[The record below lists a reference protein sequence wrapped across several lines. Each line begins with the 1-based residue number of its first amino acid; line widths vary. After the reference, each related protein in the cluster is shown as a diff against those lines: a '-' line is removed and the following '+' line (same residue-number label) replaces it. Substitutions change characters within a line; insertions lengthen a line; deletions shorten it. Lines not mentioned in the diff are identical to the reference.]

1 MDQPSSTTSES
12 TAANRPANPGRRRL
26 GTAGL
31 GGTAVLLT
39 TASRSALGGWGQCT
53 GSEIAS
59 GNLSRPGEMNPC
71 GCSPGYWWNVNGF
84 RTWDQYLS
92 GQTPGVNWPRA
103 SAKFNL
109 TFGVTYFAPDVYLT
123 ACGPGTSNQRALYPS
138 TNGLDNVAMHA
149 VAALFNA
156 AFYGSRYPVAGL
168 QTPAAV
174 KSAFQVA
181 CATSAN
187 ALKAFVTRVDVY
199 GSSNT
204 WCDGKDHGGL

>member
-1 MDQPSSTTSES
+1 MDRQPDTPEASTDTHV
-12 TAANRPANPGRRRL
+12 PNPGRRRL

-31 GGTAVLLT
+31 GGAAVLLT

-59 GNLSRPGEMNPC
+59 GNLSHAGEMNPC

-84 RTWDQYLS
+84 ATWDKYL
-92 GQTPGVNWPRA
+92 TTWPRA
-103 SAKFNL
+103 TAKFNQ

-138 TNGLDNVAMHA
+138 VNGLDNVAMHA

-156 AFYGSRYPVAGL
+156 AFYGSRYPVIGL
-168 QTPAAV
+168 QNPGAV
-174 KSAFQVA
+174 KSAFQLA
-181 CATSAN
+181 CATSAD
-187 ALKAFVTRVDVY
+187 ALKAFVARVDVY

-204 WCDGKDHGGL
+204 WCDGKDHGGI